1 MFVEFILTAIH
12 VALKEITVTEQV
24 GEQVTEQVKKL
35 LDCMND
41 EALTTKELMEKIGLK
56 HRPIFRDN
64 YLLPALGLG
73 YIEMTLPDKP
83 NSSKQKYRRIL

>member
-12 VALKEITVTEQV
+12 IALKEITVTEQV

-41 EALTTKELMEKIGLK
+41 EALVT
-56 HRPIFRDN
+56 
-64 YLLPALGLG
+64 
-73 YIEMTLPDKP
+73 
-83 NSSKQKYRRIL
+83 